1 VIDSGGGLAG
11 AARFRDRLREVA
23 RVPAVA
29 PQPDRA
35 RSSFSID
42 SRRPSDEVV
51 EHTLGGSWQS
61 RAGGRSFL
69 VTRRISGTVRHGR
82 STVGDLSV
90 RLARSVGAAA
100 LLTGRSTAAPLV
112 FFDLET
118 TGLSGGAGTYV
129 FLVGCGWFDAAGG
142 FITEQHLLVEPES
155 ERLMLQTVAE
165 ALARVGAL
173 VSFNG
178 KSFDVPVL
186 DTRYL
191 FHRLEPVC
199 STLPHLDVLHPA
211 RRFWGDGATAGPSQL
226 SCSLTVLERQVLG
239 ARRPADVPGF
249 QIPSLYFQFVRSG
262 DVRLLISILEHNRRD
277 LLSLAGL
284 TSRLFH
290 MLETGPAEAASAREA
305 LGLGRLYLRAGLDER
320 AREALKRSVGM
331 SRAPQG
337 VFDATRIEGLR
348 ALALAWRRVRRFD
361 EAAECWRQLIE
372 TRGCPATVVREA
384 TEALAIHHEHRLRDL
399 SGAKEFALRSLKHVD
414 SPTWAE
420 SIRHRLDRIER
431 KLEAVAPA
439 AWLDLD

>member
-1 VIDSGGGLAG
+1 VIDPGGRLVG
-11 AARFRDRLREVA
+11 AARLRDRLREVV
-23 RVPAVA
+23 RVPA
-29 PQPDRA
+29 P
-35 RSSFSID
+35 SSHPASAAVSFD

-51 EHTLGGSWQS
+51 EETLGGSWQP
-61 RAGGRSFL
+61 REGGRSFL
-69 VTRRISGTVRHGR
+69 VTRRIAGTVRHGR
-82 STVGDLSV
+82 STVADLSA
-90 RLARSVGAAA
+90 RLARAAGAAA
-100 LLTGRSTAAPLV
+100 LLTGGATSVPFV

-129 FLVGCGWFDAAGG
+129 FLIGCGCFDAGGG
-142 FITEQHLLVEPES
+142 FVTEQHLLIEPES

-165 ALARVGAL
+165 ALSRAGAL

-178 KSFDVPVL
+178 KSFDAPVL

-191 FHRLEPVC
+191 YHRLEPVC
-199 STLPHLDVLHPA
+199 SALPHVDVLHPA
-211 RRFWGDGATAGPSQL
+211 RRFWGDGGAVAGPSQV
-226 SCSLTVLERQVLG
+226 SCSLTVLERQILG

-249 QIPSLYFQFVRSG
+249 EIPSRYFQFVRSG
-262 DVRLLISILEHNRRD
+262 DVRLLSSILEHNRRD

-290 MLETGPAEAASAREA
+290 MLESGPAEAASAREA
-305 LGLGRLYLRAGLDER
+305 LGLGRVYLRAGLDER
-320 AREALKRSVGM
+320 AREALTRSVGM

-337 VFDATRIEGLR
+337 VFDPTRIEGLR
-348 ALALAWRRVRRFD
+348 ALALAWRRARRFD

-372 TRGCPATVVREA
+372 TRGCPATVMREA
-384 TEALAIHHEHRLRDL
+384 TEALAIHHEHRLHDL
-399 SGAKEFALRSLKHVD
+399 FGAKEFALRSLENGEGPLWTD
-414 SPTWAE
+414 